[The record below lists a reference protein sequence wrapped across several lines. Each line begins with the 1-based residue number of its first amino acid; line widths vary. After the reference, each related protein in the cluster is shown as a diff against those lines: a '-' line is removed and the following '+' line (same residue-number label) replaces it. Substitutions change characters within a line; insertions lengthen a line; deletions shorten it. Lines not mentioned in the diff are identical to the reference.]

1 MFVRELSRGAGFSS
15 QTVEQLISLSGPFAR
30 ERNIE
35 PAKRFRGVLF
45 RSTSSCIHTARG
57 IFLSTS
63 SAFTVPSGVTSE
75 KSRGIVRGIPSG
87 TKHASCRRNP
97 SVSLRNSAINF
108 RGATN
113 DFATVSDGRS
123 WDYPVSLGDGGFDDE
138 PLRCSS
144 MPLDRQ
150 FVHWSK
156 HRRAILFVQKTIDIA
171 LSSCCKCI

>member
-15 QTVEQLISLSGPFAR
+15 QAVEQLISLAN
-30 ERNIE
+30 E
-35 PAKRFRGVLF
+35 
-45 RSTSSCIHTARG
+45 TSSQRNDSEAFFSDRPRRVQPGG

-63 SAFTVPSGVTSE
+63 SAFAVPSSVTSE
-75 KSRGIVRGIPSG
+75 KSRGIVSGIPSG
-87 TKHASCRRNP
+87 TKQASCRRNP

-123 WDYPVSLGDGGFDDE
+123 RDNPVSLEDGGFDDE
-138 PLRCSS
+138 PLRCSN

-156 HRRAILFVQKTIDIA
+156 HRRTILFVQKTIDIT
-171 LSSCCKCI
+171 LSSCCKSI